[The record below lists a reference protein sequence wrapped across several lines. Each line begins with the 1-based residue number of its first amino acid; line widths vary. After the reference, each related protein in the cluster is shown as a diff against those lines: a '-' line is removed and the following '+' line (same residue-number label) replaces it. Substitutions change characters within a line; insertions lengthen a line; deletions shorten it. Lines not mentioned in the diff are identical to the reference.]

1 MPRVRCKRRGA
12 LFFALVRKEGPT
24 TEAERDA
31 SQHAVDGIAWVF
43 FFSFIHQIKFFF
55 TFCVSTT
62 GLNTTGP
69 IFFSFWKRPGGRLLP
84 YFCSEKRPGYVANAP
99 GALFRNCLMERPAP
113 GGVYLVLYGIIAD
126 DMYVCIE
133 LVCTANTYL

>member
-1 MPRVRCKRRGA
+1 MGI
-12 LFFALVRKEGPT
+12 FFL
-24 TEAERDA
+24 
-31 SQHAVDGIAWVF
+31 I
-43 FFSFIHQIKFFF
+43 FIDQIKFLF

-62 GLNTTGP
+62 GLNTTRP